1 MRAYWLI
8 RIAALAL
15 NAAPAAG
22 EPSVERGLYISIIGG
37 CHDCHTE
44 GYSES
49 GGKIDPAKALKGNAL
64 GFQGPWGT
72 SYAANLRLTAVDL
85 TADGFVS
92 YLRGLG
98 TYPPMPGYNV
108 RAMSDEDKKSLY
120 LYIRTLGDA
129 GERAPA
135 FVPPRDKVHT
145 PYIVLA
151 PPLSPPACTR
161 DFDCGVGEVCDPGG
175 SGQCMKR

>member
-1 MRAYWLI
+1 MRAQLLMFS
-8 RIAALAL
+8 AALAFHPT
-15 NAAPAAG
+15 PAVG
-22 EPSVERGLYISIIGG
+22 EPSVERGLYLSIIGG

-49 GGKIDPAKALKGNAL
+49 GGKIDPTKALKGNAV

-72 SYAANLRLTAVDL
+72 SYAANLRLTASDL

-92 YLRGLG
+92 YMRGLES
-98 TYPPMPGYNV
+98 YPPMPWYNV

-120 LYIRTLGDA
+120 LYIRSLGDA

-135 FVPPRDKVHT
+135 FVPPGWRVHT
-145 PYIVLA
+145 PYIVFA
-151 PPLSPPACTR
+151 PPLSPPACSR
-161 DFDCGVGEVCDPGG
+161 DLDCGVGEVCDPGG
-175 SGQCMKR
+175 SGQCKKR